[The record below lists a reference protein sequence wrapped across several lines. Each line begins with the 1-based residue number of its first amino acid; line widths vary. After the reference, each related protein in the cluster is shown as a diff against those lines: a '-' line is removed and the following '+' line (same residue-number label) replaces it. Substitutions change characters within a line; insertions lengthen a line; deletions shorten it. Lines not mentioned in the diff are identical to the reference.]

1 MAVVALGAGALFA
14 WSGGIELVI
23 AGADAVRDKF
33 TGVKTLKPQ
42 CRKAQTVAET
52 VREVCRP
59 PSSPTPHGRPLPPCP
74 HFSPC
79 VQVMRKIEAE
89 VEDLSGQPPISVLGP
104 LK

>member
-52 VREVCRP
+52 VREVGCSYRTRIP
-59 PSSPTPHGRPLPPCP
+59 YQGSPLL
-74 HFSPC
+74 SC

-89 VEDLSGQPPISVLGP
+89 VEDLSGQPPVSVLGP